1 MSTRRIF
8 LRNSALAMVGVGT
21 APLWLKRAL
30 YAADGPL
37 QRQKILV
44 AIFQRGAADGLNVVV
59 PHGEKAYYNLRPTIA
74 IPRPTV
80 DADKRQDAAIDPD
93 AAIDLDGF
101 FGLHPSLAPLK
112 PLFDR
117 QQLAI
122 VDAVGSPDPTRSH
135 FDAQDYMESG
145 TPGLKATGDGW
156 MNRAL
161 PKAQGKV
168 SPVRAVSLGP
178 VLPRAMRGAQ
188 PAIALQSIDGFQVRN
203 AEAARQFQQMYTDA
217 RDPVLRATGRETFEA
232 VGMLQSIQK
241 QAYKPAAG
249 AEYPRGRF
257 GDSLRQIAQLIKS
270 DVGVEMAFAD
280 IGGWDH
286 HVNELGASASQGPLA
301 NLLREYGQA
310 LAAFWQDMGDRMQD
324 VVVVTMSEFGRT
336 AHENGNRGTDHG
348 HANSM
353 FVMGGGVKGGKVY
366 GQWPGLEKEQ
376 LYEGRDLALTTDF
389 RDVLGELVARHIGM
403 PSVKGVFPGY
413 DPKFL
418 GLV

>member
-1 MSTRRIF
+1 MTTRRIF
-8 LRNSALAMVGVGT
+8 LRNSALAMVGIGA

-30 YAADGPL
+30 YAAEAPSP
-37 QRQKILV
+37 RKKILV
-44 AIFQRGAADGLNVVV
+44 AIFQRGAADGLNIVV
-59 PHGEKAYYNLRPTIA
+59 PHGEKAYYALRPTIA
-74 IPRPTV
+74 IPRP
-80 DADKRQDAAIDPD
+80 ASGGEKAPD

-112 PLFDR
+112 PLFD
-117 QQLAI
+117 QQHLAI
-122 VDAVGSPDPTRSH
+122 IDAVGSPDPTRSH

-145 TPGLKATGDGW
+145 TPGFKATADGW

-161 PKAQGKV
+161 LQQTGKA
-168 SPVRAVSLGP
+168 SPLRALSLGP
-178 VLPRAMRGAQ
+178 VLPRAMRGGN
-188 PAIALQSIDGFQVRN
+188 PALALDRIGDFQVRN
-203 AEAARQFQQMYTDA
+203 ASAAKTFEQLYLETKDA
-217 RDPVLRATGRETFEA
+217 ALQAAGRETFEA
-232 VGMLQSIQK
+232 VSMLQAIQR
-241 QAYKPAAG
+241 QPYTPASG

-257 GDSLRQIAQLIKS
+257 GDSLRQIAQLIKA

-286 HVNELGASASQGPLA
+286 HVNELGARASEGQLA

-310 LAAFWQDMGDRMQD
+310 LAAFWLDLGDRMAN
-324 VVVVTMSEFGRT
+324 VVLVTMSEFGRT

-353 FVMGGGVKGGKVY
+353 FVMGGAVRGGKVY
-366 GQWPGLEKEQ
+366 GEWPGLEKEQ
-376 LYEGRDLALTTDF
+376 LYENRDLALTTDF
-389 RDVLGELVARHIGM
+389 RDVLGELVARYLGNA
-403 PSVKGVFPGY
+403 PLSGVFPGY